1 MKRGFTLIEL
11 LGIIVVLGIIAT
23 IVTPVIQST
32 LAQNQE
38 SVYNTLVKQI
48 EGNAKDYLEYNTD
61 KLPQDEGDSVVVKLG
76 EMKEAGFIQISIKNP
91 KTDNIISNE
100 SYVTVTKKGN
110 NYTFETTIHDLT
122 DADEVVSGAPIIS
135 VLEDKE
141 NKVKKLNETIS
152 IGSTYK
158 FDEKVTVDGTE
169 DSDFSR
175 QIIKDNKE
183 VASIDTSVKG
193 IYEIYYSKLK
203 DGKLGITIRT
213 IRVA

>member
-48 EGNAKDYLEYNTD
+48 EGSTKDYLEYNTD
-61 KLPQDEGDSVVVKLG
+61 KLPQDEGDSVIVKLG

-122 DADEVVSGAPIIS
+122 DADEVVSGAPTITLAGS
-135 VLEDKE
+135 S
-141 NKVKKLNETIS
+141 NETIAS
-152 IGSTYK
+152 GSNYNL
-158 FDEKVTVDGTE
+158 EKIDNV
-169 DSDFSR
+169 SC
-175 QIIKDNKE
+175 QIIFNGKE
-183 VASIDTSVKG
+183 VSSIDTSVKG
-193 IYEIYYSKLK
+193 VYEVYYSKLEN
-203 DGKLGITIRT
+203 GKLGITIKT
-213 IRVA
+213 VKVN

>member
-122 DADEVVSGAPIIS
+122 DADEVVSGAPTITLAGS
-135 VLEDKE
+135 S
-141 NKVKKLNETIS
+141 NETITS
-152 IGSTYK
+152 GSNYNL
-158 FDEKVTVDGTE
+158 EKIDNV
-169 DSDFSR
+169 SR
-175 QIIKDNKE
+175 QIIFNGKE
-183 VASIDTSVKG
+183 VSSIDTSVKG
-193 IYEIYYSKLK
+193 VYEVYYSKLEN
-203 DGKLGITIRT
+203 GKLGITIKT
-213 IRVA
+213 VKVN